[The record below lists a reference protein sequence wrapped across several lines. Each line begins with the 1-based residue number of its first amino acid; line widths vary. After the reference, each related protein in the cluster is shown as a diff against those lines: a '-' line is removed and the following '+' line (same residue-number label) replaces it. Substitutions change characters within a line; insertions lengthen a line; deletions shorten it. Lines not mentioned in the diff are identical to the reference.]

1 MMNCIVVDDE
11 PAAIEILASYIEQTP
26 FLHLLESFR
35 DPLQALEH
43 SRNQQISVA
52 FLDIDMPGLTG
63 LQLANLLAGNGVGI
77 VFCSAYPEF
86 AVESYEQGAVDY
98 LLKPV
103 PFERFLKAT
112 ERLHKR
118 FESASSPSVMSE
130 KETGNIF
137 IKSGS
142 VIHQV
147 EINDLRYM
155 KKDGHYVTLVTG
167 KGSLLSR
174 MTMEELL
181 DALPNEQFQ
190 RVHKS
195 FVVALKRVAMVH
207 RHHLIVD
214 GEEIP
219 IGGNYRKELLD
230 RIHYSGS

>member
-11 PAAIEILASYIEQTP
+11 PAAIEVLASYIEQTSY
-26 FLHLLESFR
+26 LHLLKSFR
-35 DPLQALEH
+35 DPLQALDF
-43 SRNQQISVA
+43 SRDQQIDVA

-63 LQLANLLAGNGVGI
+63 LQLANLLAASGVKI

-86 AVESYEQGAVDY
+86 AVQSYEQGAVDY

-103 PFERFLKAT
+103 PFERFLKAA
-112 ERLHKR
+112 ERLHRR
-118 FESASSPSVMSE
+118 FEATGAASTS
-130 KETGNIF
+130 TGKTPGHVF
-137 IKSGS
+137 VKSGS
-142 VIHQV
+142 VIHQIDV
-147 EINDLRYM
+147 NDLRYM

-167 KGSLLSR
+167 KGLLLSR

-181 DALPNEQFQ
+181 TTLPDEKFQ

-195 FVVALKRVAMVH
+195 FVVALDRIAAVH

-219 IGGNYRKELLD
+219 IGGNYRKELLN